1 MKPREEEKFSL
12 GKYIM
17 LVLKKAELENVL
29 KGLKEVYRD
38 GITDE
43 ELYPPGKILTY
54 SSIVAEEYAGFF
66 IRLDKAQK
74 EKERNEEEVHVTM
87 NLFFNN

>member
-1 MKPREEEKFSL
+1 MFLVDK
-12 GKYIM
+12 KYLYEVM
-17 LVLKKAELENVL
+17 ES
-29 KGLKEVYRD
+29 LKEVYRE

-54 SSIVAEEYAGFF
+54 SSIVAEEYASFF
-66 IRLDKAQK
+66 IRLDQAQK
-74 EKERNEEEVHVTM
+74 KQNIFEEEVHITM

>member
-1 MKPREEEKFSL
+1 MKAREKFSL
-12 GKYIM
+12 SNHIMFLIDKKYLYEVM
-17 LVLKKAELENVL
+17 ES
-29 KGLKEVYRD
+29 LKEVYRD
-38 GITDE
+38 GITEE

-74 EKERNEEEVHVTM
+74 KQNISGEEVHVTM

>member
-1 MKPREEEKFSL
+1 MKAREKFSL
-12 GKYIM
+12 SNYIM
-17 LVLKKAELENVL
+17 FLIDKKYLYEAMES
-29 KGLKEVYRD
+29 LKEVYRD

-43 ELYPPGKILTY
+43 ELYPPGKLLTY
-54 SSIVAEEYAGFF
+54 SSIVAEEYANFF

-74 EKERNEEEVHVTM
+74 RKNASEEEVHVTM

>member
-1 MKPREEEKFSL
+1 MKAREKFSL
-12 GKYIM
+12 SNYIM
-17 LVLKKAELENVL
+17 FLIDKNYLYDVME
-29 KGLKEVYRD
+29 GLKEVYRE

-54 SSIVAEEYAGFF
+54 SSIVAEEYANFF

-74 EKERNEEEVHVTM
+74 KQNISEEETHVTI
-87 NLFFNN
+87 NLFFKN

>member
-1 MKPREEEKFSL
+1 MKAGEKFSL
-12 GKYIM
+12 SNHIM
-17 LVLKKAELENVL
+17 LILKKAELDNVME
-29 KGLKEVYRD
+29 GLKEVYRD

-66 IRLDKAQK
+66 IRLSKAQK
-74 EKERNEEEVHVTM
+74 KLNVFGGESHVTV

>member
-1 MKPREEEKFSL
+1 MKAREKFSL
-12 GKYIM
+12 SNYIM
-17 LVLKKAELENVL
+17 FLIDKKCLYEVMES
-29 KGLKEVYRD
+29 LKEVYRD
-38 GITDE
+38 GITEE

-54 SSIVAEEYAGFF
+54 SSIVAEEYANFF

-74 EKERNEEEVHVTM
+74 KQNISGEEIHVTM